1 MDNYTIYILFFHRF
15 WGKIF
20 GIRKNYY
27 IVEAKVCNKISET
40 ADVDHPETLATT
52 NIDGTKVMKD
62 ENPKPDGSN
71 DEMSEIDAKNNEV
84 PVDEYLV
91 PRRPKITESDETD
104 YATVYPPMPKLHAV
118 LPKSM
123 PTDVEKRLNSKVYYV
138 CSDLNDEWIEI
149 PSVTE
154 QQIDISRKITKYLTG
169 NLETE
174 IKSVPLFPGREKHYL
189 RAIIARISAATHI
202 APVGVYK
209 PGSAND
215 SINVADHKSE
225 HFDKILLN
233 PNYRPAKINNRLN
246 LNHWVHIAQRIPDA
260 SVLVIEEVR
269 PTLEPE
275 DDQNENLSSTEE
287 GKNATPNAKNATP
300 DAKNA
305 TLDAKRGN
313 GKAVETKERKSVQN
327 NDKAQKG
334 KQNAE
339 PEQPTIVEPEKDL
352 ELENKVP
359 EILIPCS
366 SDLYEGSLKP
376 WTISFT
382 GNVSFLRD
390 MVTIKSNT
398 WPGAYAFSC
407 GTVNDYIYIGWGIK
421 RSGRKCILSSVKFEN
436 ECIELEEMMD
446 PTLSEEKVSSFPI
459 IYSAFIKISKKYT
472 LLEIGT

>member
-1 MDNYTIYILFFHRF
+1 MDSYTISILLFHRF

-27 IVEAKVCNKISET
+27 IVEAEVCNKISER
-40 ADVDHPETLATT
+40 ADVDHPETLATM
-52 NIDGTKVMKD
+52 NIEESNSDETKVMKD
-62 ENPKPDGSN
+62 ESPKPDGSN

-91 PRRPKITESDETD
+91 PRRPKITESDETED
-104 YATVYPPMPKLHAV
+104 ATVYPPMPKLHAV
-118 LPKSM
+118 LPKST
-123 PTDVEKRLNSKVYYV
+123 PTVVEKRLNSKVYYV
-138 CSDLNDEWIEI
+138 CTDLNDEWIEI

-202 APVGVYK
+202 APVDVYK
-209 PGSAND
+209 LGSANEVVVQEND
-215 SINVADHKSE
+215 GINVADHKSE
-225 HFDKILLN
+225 HSEKILLN

-260 SVLVIEEVR
+260 TVLVIEEVR

-275 DDQNENLSSTEE
+275 DDQNENLSGTEE

-300 DAKNA
+300 DAK
-305 TLDAKRGN
+305 RGN
-313 GKAVETKERKSVQN
+313 GKAVETKDRKSVQN

-339 PEQPTIVEPEKDL
+339 PEQPTIVEPEKDF

-398 WPGAYAFSC
+398 WPGAHVFSC
-407 GTVNDYIYIGWGIK
+407 GTVNENIYIGWGIK
-421 RSGRKCILSSVKFEN
+421 RCGRKCILSSVKFEN

-459 IYSAFIKISKKYT
+459 IFLFSFY
-472 LLEIGT
+472 